1 MLDKMSDTSRLVD
14 RLIVKGLAEKTTC
27 TSDKRLV
34 DISISRK
41 GLELLEQLDIRNADM
56 DNIMC
61 NLTNEEAIQLSSLLD
76 KVRER

>member
-1 MLDKMSDTSRLVD
+1 
-14 RLIVKGLAEKTTC
+14 
-27 TSDKRLV
+27 
-34 DISISRK
+34 
-41 GLELLEQLDIRNADM
+41 LLEQLDIRNADM